1 MGLIEARFGWSL
13 LLLNVAVDVRNAL
26 PGLLILLWAAA
37 AWAAP
42 LGTAGNPAPA
52 AVQPTSAVLPSVQI
66 LSQQTNLAGT
76 CGGQSFN
83 LNTYINV
90 DTQASAGVQLSA
102 PGFPTLEQFT
112 DETGSNIGP
121 FSGVYPTF
129 NIKAFGG
136 GLAPNTPL
144 RITIN
149 TYSGHALAG
158 SVTYTSTIQFD
169 CTTGTIL
176 NLVAAAPGDPPPIP
190 TLGNLGLTVTA
201 LLLGLIGCA
210 ALRGRPR
217 RLARVARSPHS
228 RRRPS
233 TRSLR

>member
-1 MGLIEARFGWSL
+1 M
-13 LLLNVAVDVRNAL
+13 NVAIDVRNAL

-37 AWAAP
+37 AWATGP
-42 LGTAGNPAPA
+42 VGTAGNPTPA
-52 AVQPTSAVLPSVQI
+52 ATAPTSAVLPSVEI
-66 LSQQTNLAGT
+66 LNQQTNLAGA
-76 CGGQSFN
+76 CGGQAFN

-90 DTQASAGVQLSA
+90 NTQASAGVLLSA
-102 PGFPTLEQFT
+102 PGFPVLEQFT

-136 GLAPNTPL
+136 GLAPNTPI

-158 SVTYTSTIQFD
+158 SVTYTSSIQFD

-176 NLVAAAPGDPPPIP
+176 NLVAAAPGDPTLVP
-190 TLGNLGLTVTA
+190 TLGDLGLAATA
-201 LLLGLIGCA
+201 LLLALSGFA
-210 ALRGRPR
+210 ALRGRSR

-228 RRRPS
+228 PRRPS
-233 TRSLR
+233 RR

>member
-1 MGLIEARFGWSL
+1 
-13 LLLNVAVDVRNAL
+13 LNIAINVRNAL
-26 PGLLILLWAAA
+26 PGLLIVLWAAA

-52 AVQPTSAVLPSVQI
+52 AAPGPTSAVLPSVEI
-66 LSQQTNLAGT
+66 LNQQTNLAGT
-76 CGGQSFN
+76 CGGQAFN

-90 DTQASAGVQLSA
+90 DTQASAGVLLSA
-102 PGFPTLEQFT
+102 PGFPVLEQFT

-136 GLAPNTPL
+136 GLAPNTPI

-149 TYSGHALAG
+149 TYTGHSLAG

-176 NLVAAAPGDPPPIP
+176 NLVAAAPGDPTPIP
-190 TLGNLGLTVTA
+190 TLGDLGLAATA
-201 LLLGLIGCA
+201 LLLALIGFA

-217 RLARVARSPHS
+217 RLAHVARSPHS
-228 RRRPS
+228 PRRPS
-233 TRSLR
+233 TR

>member
-1 MGLIEARFGWSL
+1 M
-13 LLLNVAVDVRNAL
+13 NVAINLRNAL
-26 PGLLILLWAAA
+26 PGLLILLWAVA

-42 LGTAGNPAPA
+42 GTAGNLAPA
-52 AVQPTSAVLPSVQI
+52 AAAAPTSTVLPSVAI
-66 LSQQTNLAGT
+66 LNQQTNLAGS
-76 CGGQSFN
+76 CGGQAFN

-90 DTQASAGVQLSA
+90 DTQASASVLLSA
-102 PGFPTLEQFT
+102 PGFPVLEQFT

-136 GLAPNTPL
+136 GLAPNTPI

-149 TYSGHALAG
+149 TYTGHALAG

-176 NLVAAAPGDPPPIP
+176 NLVAAAPGDPSPIP
-190 TLGNLGLTVTA
+190 TLGDLGLAATA
-201 LLLGLIGCA
+201 LLLALSGFA
-210 ALRGRPR
+210 ALRGRSR

-228 RRRPS
+228 PRRPS
-233 TRSLR
+233 TR